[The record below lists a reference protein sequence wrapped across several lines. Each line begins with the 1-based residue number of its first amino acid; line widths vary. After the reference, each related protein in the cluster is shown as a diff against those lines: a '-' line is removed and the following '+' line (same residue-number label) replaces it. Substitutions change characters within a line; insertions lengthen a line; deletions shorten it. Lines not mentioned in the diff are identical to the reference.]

1 MCMILQ
7 NPDIK
12 EKNLITGQEFCCRNT
27 GLFNS
32 IKKRM
37 KFSQD
42 GEATRLNKE
51 IEKLK
56 EEINSHVIKVKWAQN
71 KLKTEMDSHKVGE
84 VVLISLHEN
93 IVRVL

>member
-1 MCMILQ
+1 MCLILP

-12 EKNLITGQEFCCRNT
+12 KKPNLISVPEFCCRNT
-27 GLFNS
+27 GSLNF
-32 IKKRM
+32 IKKSV

-42 GEATRLNKE
+42 GEATRLNRD

-84 VVLISLHEN
+84 VVLI
-93 IVRVL
+93 IIT